1 MSQRELGGAELERE
15 FREGFPEE
23 VTFKLRLEGRGGT
36 AHVQV
41 RRRAFQGKGRAD
53 AKALWQDCVFTNSK
67 EASEPGREVGP
78 ECQRTG
84 KLHYGL

>member
-1 MSQRELGGAELERE
+1 M
-15 FREGFPEE
+15 
-23 VTFKLRLEGRGGT
+23 
-36 AHVQV
+36 QV
-41 RRRAFQGKGRAD
+41 RRRAFQGEGRAD